1 MRHLADTSF
10 LVALTNPRE
19 RHHGACVDIAQSA
32 RAQIAVPI
40 TVLPEAAYLLH
51 ARIGHAVMRAF
62 LAELSQPSWEIL
74 GVEVA
79 DLARSNEILAQYA
92 DSELDFV
99 DATLVA
105 LAERLN
111 ITTILT
117 LDQRHFRAVRPR
129 HSPHFEILPR
139 A

>member
-1 MRHLADTSF
+1 MRLLADTSF
-10 LVALTNPRE
+10 LIALTNTRE
-19 RHHGACVDIAQSA
+19 RHHGACVDVAQAA

-40 TVLPEAAYLLH
+40 TVLPEAAYLLY

-62 LAELSQPSWEIL
+62 LAELSRPNWEIL
-74 GVEVA
+74 GVEGV

-105 LAERLN
+105 VAERLN

-129 HSPHFEILPR
+129 HTPHFQILP
-139 A
+139 